1 MRSYEITAEF
11 YDLLQATRYVQRA
24 DAVLSRWLGRPR
36 VGALDVGA
44 GTGLATE
51 LLAQRCG
58 VTVHA
63 VEPTR
68 SMRTVLLSR
77 LAGRPELL
85 EHVRVH
91 ARPIQDLGLRQV
103 ADFGLCLNTMGTLDR
118 DERAEALAALAD
130 ALTADATL
138 VLQRP
143 PERPGRPHATLPAW
157 HLGGDI
163 YSGDVACTPS
173 RPGAIEWRFTY
184 RVTRDDTVVRE
195 EVETFDGFLVSAGD
209 FDAELSDAGF
219 VVTDIDDHDVVVARR
234 TG

>member
-1 MRSYEITAEF
+1 MRSYETTAEY
-11 YDLLQATRYVQRA
+11 YDLLQAARYVQRA
-24 DAVLSRWLGRPR
+24 DGLLSRWLGRPR

-51 LLAQRCG
+51 LLAKRCG

-77 LAGRPELL
+77 LARHPELL
-85 EHVRVH
+85 DHVRVH
-91 ARPIQDLGLRQV
+91 ARPIQDLGLRRV

-118 DERAEALAALAD
+118 DERSDALAALAD
-130 ALTADATL
+130 ALTSDATL

-143 PERPGRPHATLPAW
+143 PAAPGRAHTALPAW
-157 HLGGDI
+157 SLGGDV
-163 YSGDVACTPS
+163 YSGEVTCTEG

-184 RVTRDDTVVRE
+184 RVTRDDAVIRE
-195 EVETFDGFLVSAGD
+195 EAETFDGFVVAAGD
-209 FDAELSDAGF
+209 FDGEMGDAGF
-219 VVTDIDDHDVVVARR
+219 VVTDVEDHDVVVARR
-234 TG
+234 SG

>member
-1 MRSYEITAEF
+1 MRSYEVTAEF

-51 LLAQRCG
+51 LLAKRCD

-85 EHVRVH
+85 EPYAFMPVRSRISVY
-91 ARPIQDLGLRQV
+91 ARSP
-103 ADFGLCLNTMGTLDR
+103 T
-118 DERAEALAALAD
+118 
-130 ALTADATL
+130 
-138 VLQRP
+138 
-143 PERPGRPHATLPAW
+143 
-157 HLGGDI
+157 
-163 YSGDVACTPS
+163 
-173 RPGAIEWRFTY
+173 
-184 RVTRDDTVVRE
+184 
-195 EVETFDGFLVSAGD
+195 
-209 FDAELSDAGF
+209 SDCA
-219 VVTDIDDHDVVVARR
+219 
-234 TG
+234 

>member
-1 MRSYEITAEF
+1 MRSYEITAEY
-11 YDLLQATRYVQRA
+11 YDVLQATRYVQRA

-51 LLAQRCG
+51 LLAQRCD

-91 ARPIQDLGLRQV
+91 ARPIQDLGLSQV

-118 DERAEALAALAD
+118 AERAEALTALAE
-130 ALTADATL
+130 ALTSDATL

-143 PERPGRPHATLPAW
+143 PDTPGRAHADLPAW
-157 HLGGDI
+157 HLGGDV
-163 YSGDVACTPS
+163 YSGDVTCIES

-184 RVTRDDTVVRE
+184 RVTRDDAVIRE
-195 EVETFDGFLVSAGD
+195 EVETFDGFLVAADD
-209 FDAELSDAGF
+209 FDIELANAGF
-219 VVTDIDDHDVVVARR
+219 VVTDVDDHDVVVARR
-234 TG
+234 AG

>member
-1 MRSYEITAEF
+1 MHSYEITAEF
-11 YDLLQATRYVQRA
+11 YDILQATRYVQRA
-24 DAVLSRWLGRPR
+24 DMILDEWLGRPL
-36 VGALDVGA
+36 VGVLDVGA

-51 LLAQRCG
+51 LLAKRCA

-77 LAGRPELL
+77 LAGRPDLL

-91 ARPIQDLGLRQV
+91 ARPIQDLGLQRV

-118 DERAEALAALAD
+118 DERAGALAALAE
-130 ALTADATL
+130 ALIPDATL

-143 PERPGRPHATLPAW
+143 PDAPGRAHAALAAW
-157 HLGGDI
+157 QLGGDV
-163 YSGDVACTPS
+163 YSGEVTCTRS

-184 RVTRDDTVVRE
+184 RVTRDDVVIRQE
-195 EVETFDGFLVSAGD
+195 IEAFDGFLVSAD
-209 FDAELSDAGF
+209 EFDAELDNAGF
-219 VVTDIDDHDVVVARR
+219 VVTDVDDHDVVIARR
-234 TG
+234 IA

>member
-1 MRSYEITAEF
+1 MRSYEITAEY

-24 DAVLSRWLGRPR
+24 DALLDRWLGRPR
-36 VGALDVGA
+36 VGVLDVGA

-51 LLAQRCG
+51 LLAKRCD

-68 SMRTVLLSR
+68 SMRTILLSR

-91 ARPIQDLGLRQV
+91 ARPIQGLGLRRV

-118 DERAEALAALAD
+118 GERADALAALAD
-130 ALTADATL
+130 ALTSDARL

-143 PERPGRPHATLPAW
+143 PDAPGRAHAALPAW
-157 HLGGDI
+157 HLGGDV
-163 YSGDVACTPS
+163 YSGEVTCTEC

-184 RVTRDDTVVRE
+184 RVTRDDVVIRE
-195 EVETFDGFLVSAGD
+195 EIETFAGFLVAADD
-209 FDAELSDAGF
+209 FDAELGDAGF
-219 VVTDIDDHDVVVARR
+219 VVTDVDDHDVVVARR

>member
-24 DAVLSRWLGRPR
+24 DALLSRWLGRPR

-51 LLAQRCG
+51 LLAKRCR

-77 LAGRPELL
+77 FAARPELL
-85 EHVRVH
+85 ERVRVH

-118 DERAEALAALAD
+118 DERGEALAALAD
-130 ALTADATL
+130 ALTPDATL

-143 PERPGRPHATLPAW
+143 PDGPGPPHATLPAW

-163 YSGDVACTPS
+163 YSGDVACTQG

-184 RVTRDDTVVRE
+184 RVTRDGAVVRE

-219 VVTDIDDHDVVVARR
+219 VATAIDDHDVVVARR
-234 TG
+234 TA

>member
-1 MRSYEITAEF
+1 MRSYEITAEY
-11 YDLLQATRYVQRA
+11 YDLLQAARYAQRA
-24 DAVLSRWLGRPR
+24 DTLLDRWLGRPR
-36 VGALDVGA
+36 IGALDVGA

-51 LLAQRCG
+51 LLAKRCG

-91 ARPIQDLGLRQV
+91 ARPIQDLGLRRV

-118 DERAEALAALAD
+118 DERADALAALAE

-143 PERPGRPHATLPAW
+143 PVAPGRAHAALPAW
-157 HLGGDI
+157 HLGGDV
-163 YSGDVACTPS
+163 YSGEVTCTEGS
-173 RPGAIEWRFTY
+173 PGAIEWRFTY
-184 RVTRDDTVVRE
+184 RVTRDDAVIRE
-195 EVETFDGFLVSAGD
+195 EVETFDGFLVAADD
-209 FDAELSDAGF
+209 FDAELGVAGF
-219 VVTDIDDHDVVVARR
+219 VVTDVDNHDVVVARR
-234 TG
+234 AG